1 MYQQDTATASLQLQS
16 LTTGVVAGCQE
27 DTPSRLADAD
37 DVAGCRC
44 AHDTVLTDQ
53 ELLNAIGSTDLGNG
67 LGDLWVPVTAI
78 TANDEERA
86 IDALG
91 DGLED
96 AGDESFRV
104 VLLLED
110 LDLLAETR
118 TAASGLATASPL

>member
-1 MYQQDTATASLQLQS
+1 VT
-16 LTTGVVAGCQE
+16 
-27 DTPSRLADAD
+27 
-37 DVAGCRC
+37 GCRC

-53 ELLNAIGSTDLGNG
+53 ELLNAIGSTNLGNG

-78 TANDEERA
+78 AANDEERA
-86 IDALG
+86 INALG

-118 TAASGLATASPL
+118 TAASGLATGNPL